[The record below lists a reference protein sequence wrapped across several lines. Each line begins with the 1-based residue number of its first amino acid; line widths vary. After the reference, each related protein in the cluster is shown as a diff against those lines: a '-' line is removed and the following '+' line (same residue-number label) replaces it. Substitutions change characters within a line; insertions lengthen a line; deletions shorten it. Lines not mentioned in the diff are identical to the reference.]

1 MCRPVTIERKRS
13 MPKEHQDAHFILQH
27 AWGRVTRVSPENLEK
42 HQTSH
47 VQENPRQT
55 ACENIEAKLG
65 KEAGDLYRELL
76 GLRFVQVKRTGVD
89 PI

>member
-13 MPKEHQDAHFILQH
+13 MPKEHQDAHFIQRDT
-27 AWGRVTRVSPENLEK
+27 WGRVTRVSPENLENS
-42 HQTSH
+42 QNPH
-47 VQENPRQT
+47 VQENPAET
-55 ACENIEAKLG
+55 AAANIEAELG